1 MARLRV
7 TSVASNEC
15 NETTKSPFAI
25 NLWRP
30 KKKDRMAVTVNGDSL
45 TIEDV
50 CSVAYKNEAVK
61 LPEDKEFWTR
71 LEDSRK
77 FLMDYINTGVPTYGV
92 TTDFGDSCH
101 NQISVDKAGELQRTI
116 CTYHGIGLGPKFDK
130 ETGRAVV
137 LARLNGNVK
146 GGHSAIRPEL
156 AKMLVTLLNKDII
169 PVIPEL
175 GSVGASGDLTPLS
188 YLAAAVMGKRNVYY
202 KGKIVPTM
210 EAFNAEG
217 ITPLPIEAKEGLA
230 LMNGTSV
237 MTAVASL
244 AVKKAER
251 LSNISDFLT
260 AVTSEITRGKDTPFV
275 KKVSEIKNHKGQCE
289 SAAYVY
295 NIINDSKRVFKYEDF
310 LESQISKMDG
320 KKFVVQQ
327 NKIQDR
333 YSIRCAPQINGV
345 FRDTLNMAR
354 SWVTEELN
362 SANDNP
368 LVDIDAKRIYNTG
381 NFYGGH
387 ICAACDYL
395 RTALANIADLS
406 DKQAEV
412 IIDGKFNGLTENLI
426 PFTSEDSPRAGLRL
440 GFKAAQ
446 ITISAIRG
454 EVQTYCY
461 PVSVTS
467 APTEALN
474 QDKVSMGTIS
484 ARKLN
489 EQIGLVFLQFAT
501 HLLAAMQAV
510 DLCGK
515 DDFSPFTKKVYTEVR
530 KLSAFVEDDR
540 ELDKDAEAVCAW
552 LKSTDLFA

>member
-1 MARLRV
+1 MA
-7 TSVASNEC
+7 
-15 NETTKSPFAI
+15 I
-25 NLWRP
+25 
-30 KKKDRMAVTVNGDSL
+30 TVKGENL
-45 TIEDV
+45 TIENV
-50 CSVAYKNEAVK
+50 WNVAFNNEEIN
-61 LPEDKEFWTR
+61 LPEDKEFWDT
-71 LEDSRK
+71 LSASRK
-77 FLMDYINTGVPTYGV
+77 FLEDYIATGVPTYGV

-101 NQISVDKAGELQRTI
+101 NQISVEKAGELQRDI
-116 CTYHGIGLGPKFDK
+116 CTYHGIGLGPKFDR

-156 AKMLVTLLNKDII
+156 AKMMVTMLNKDII
-169 PVIPEL
+169 PVIPQL

-188 YLAAAVMGKRNVYY
+188 YLAAAIMGERDVYY
-202 KGKIVPTM
+202 KGKIVPAM

-217 ITPLPIEAKEGLA
+217 IKPLPIEAKEGLA

-237 MTAVASL
+237 MTAVASI
-244 AVKKAER
+244 AWKKAER
-251 LSNISDFLT
+251 LAKISDFLT
-260 AVTSEITRGKDTPFV
+260 AVTSEITKGKDTPFV
-275 KKVSEIKNHKGQCE
+275 AKVSEIKNHKGQCE

-295 NIINDSKRVFKYEDF
+295 DIIKDSKRVFRYEDF
-310 LESQISKMDG
+310 LRTQIEKLDG
-320 KKFVVQQ
+320 KGFIAQQ

-345 FRDTLNMAR
+345 YRDTLRFAR
-354 SWVTEELN
+354 DLITEELN

-368 LVDIDAKRIYNTG
+368 LVDIEAGRLYNTG

-387 ICAACDYL
+387 ICAACDYM
-395 RTALANIADLS
+395 RTALANISDLS

-426 PFTSEDSPRAGLRL
+426 PYTPADHPRAGLRL

-454 EVQTYCY
+454 EVMSYCF
-461 PVSVTS
+461 PISLTS
-467 APTEALN
+467 QPTEALN

-484 ARKLN
+484 ARKFN
-489 EQIGLVFLQFAT
+489 EQIELVYLQFAT

-510 DLCGK
+510 DLAGK
-515 DDFSPFTKKVYTEVR
+515 DDFAPFTRKVHAEVR
-530 KLSAFVEDDR
+530 RMSAFVEDDR
-540 ELDKDAEAVCAW
+540 ALDKEATAVAQW
-552 LKSTDLFA
+552 LKSTELFA

>member
-1 MARLRV
+1 M
-7 TSVASNEC
+7 
-15 NETTKSPFAI
+15 KII
-25 NLWRP
+25 NGENLSI
-30 KKKDRMAVTVNGDSL
+30 D
-45 TIEDV
+45 DV
-50 CSVAYKNEAVK
+50 CDVACKNEQIQ
-61 LPEDKEFWTR
+61 LPEEKQFWET
-71 LEDSRK
+71 LEKSRK
-77 FLMDYINTGVPTYGV
+77 FLEDYIATGVPTYGV

-101 NQISVDKAGELQRTI
+101 NQISVDKAGELQRVI
-116 CTYHGIGLGPKFDK
+116 CTYHGIGLGPKFDH
-130 ETGRAVV
+130 ETARAVV
-137 LARLNGNVK
+137 LARLNGNIK

-156 AKMLVTLLNKDII
+156 AKMMVTLLNKDIV

-188 YLAAAVMGKRNVYY
+188 YLAAVIMGQRQVYY

-210 EAFNAEG
+210 EAFNAED
-217 ITPLPIEAKEGLA
+217 IKPLPIEAKEGLA

-237 MTAVASL
+237 MTAVACL
-244 AVKKAER
+244 ALKKAER
-251 LSNISDFLT
+251 LAKISDFLS

-275 KKVSEIKNHKGQCE
+275 AKVSEIKNHKGQCE
-289 SAAYVY
+289 SASYIY
-295 NIINDSKRVFKYEDF
+295 DIIKESKRVFKYEDF
-310 LESQISKMDG
+310 LQSQIQKLDG
-320 KKFVVQQ
+320 KSFVAQQ

-333 YSIRCAPQINGV
+333 YSIRCAPQITGV
-345 FRDTLNMAR
+345 YRDTLHFAKNLI
-354 SWVTEELN
+354 TEELN

-368 LVDIDAKRIYNTG
+368 LVDIEAGRLYNTG

-426 PFTSEDSPRAGLRL
+426 PFTPPEHPRAGLRL

-454 EVQTYCY
+454 EIATYCF
-461 PVSVTS
+461 PVSLTS

-484 ARKLN
+484 ARKLS
-489 EQIGLVFLQFAT
+489 EQIELLFLQYAT

-510 DLCGK
+510 DLAGI
-515 DDFSPFTKKVYTEVR
+515 DDFAPFTKKVHSEIR

-540 ELDKDAEAVCAW
+540 ELDADAEKVAVW
-552 LKSTDLFA
+552 LKSTELFG

>member
-1 MARLRV
+1 MA
-7 TSVASNEC
+7 
-15 NETTKSPFAI
+15 I
-25 NLWRP
+25 
-30 KKKDRMAVTVNGDSL
+30 TVKGENL
-45 TIEDV
+45 TIENVWDV
-50 CSVAYKNEAVK
+50 AFNNEK
-61 LPEDKEFWTR
+61 INLPEDKEFWDT
-71 LEDSRK
+71 LAASRK
-77 FLMDYINTGVPTYGV
+77 FLEDYIATGVPTYGV

-101 NQISVDKAGELQRTI
+101 NQISVEKAGELQRDI
-116 CTYHGIGLGPKFDK
+116 CTYHGIGLGPKFDH

-156 AKMLVTLLNKDII
+156 AKMMVTMLNKDII
-169 PVIPEL
+169 PVIPQL

-188 YLAAAVMGKRNVYY
+188 YLAAAIMGERDVYY
-202 KGKIVPTM
+202 KGKIVPAL

-217 ITPLPIEAKEGLA
+217 IKPLPIEAKEGLA

-237 MTAVASL
+237 MTAVASI
-244 AVKKAER
+244 AWKKAER
-251 LSNISDFLT
+251 LAKISDFLT
-260 AVTSEITRGKDTPFV
+260 AVTSEITKGKDTPFV
-275 KKVSEIKNHKGQCE
+275 AKVSEIKNHKGQCE

-295 NIINDSKRVFKYEDF
+295 DIIKDSKRVFRYEDF
-310 LESQISKMDG
+310 LKTQIEKLDG
-320 KKFVVQQ
+320 KGFIAQQ

-345 FRDTLNMAR
+345 YRDTLRFAR
-354 SWVTEELN
+354 DLITEELN

-368 LVDIDAKRIYNTG
+368 LVDIEAGRLYNTG

-387 ICAACDYL
+387 ICAACDYM
-395 RTALANIADLS
+395 RTALANISDLS

-426 PFTSEDSPRAGLRL
+426 PYTPADHPRAGLRL

-454 EVQTYCY
+454 EVMSYCF
-461 PVSVTS
+461 PISLTS
-467 APTEALN
+467 QPTEALN

-484 ARKLN
+484 ARKFN
-489 EQIGLVFLQFAT
+489 EQIELVYLQFAT

-510 DLCGK
+510 DLAGK
-515 DDFSPFTKKVYTEVR
+515 DDFAPFTKKVHAEVR
-530 KLSAFVEDDR
+530 RMSAFVEDDR
-540 ELDKDAEAVCAW
+540 ALDKEATAIAQW
-552 LKSTDLFA
+552 LKSTELFS

>member
-1 MARLRV
+1 MA
-7 TSVASNEC
+7 
-15 NETTKSPFAI
+15 I
-25 NLWRP
+25 
-30 KKKDRMAVTVNGDSL
+30 TVKGEDL
-45 TIEDV
+45 TIENVWDV
-50 CSVAYKNEAVK
+50 AFNNEK
-61 LPEDKEFWTR
+61 INLPEDKEFWDT
-71 LEDSRK
+71 LAASRK
-77 FLMDYINTGVPTYGV
+77 FLEDYIATGVPTYGV

-101 NQISVDKAGELQRTI
+101 NQISVEKAGELQRDI
-116 CTYHGIGLGPKFDK
+116 CTYHGIGLGPKFDH

-156 AKMLVTLLNKDII
+156 AKMMVTMLNKDII
-169 PVIPEL
+169 PVIPQL

-188 YLAAAVMGKRNVYY
+188 YLAAAIMGERDVYY
-202 KGKIVPTM
+202 KGKIVPAL

-217 ITPLPIEAKEGLA
+217 IKPLPIEAKEGLA

-237 MTAVASL
+237 MTAVASI
-244 AVKKAER
+244 AWKKAER
-251 LSNISDFLT
+251 LAKISDFLT
-260 AVTSEITRGKDTPFV
+260 AVTSEITKGKDTPFV
-275 KKVSEIKNHKGQCE
+275 AKVSEIKNHKGQCE

-295 NIINDSKRVFKYEDF
+295 DIIKDSKRVFRYEDF
-310 LESQISKMDG
+310 LRTQIEKLDG
-320 KKFVVQQ
+320 KGFIAQQ

-345 FRDTLNMAR
+345 YRDTLRFAR
-354 SWVTEELN
+354 DLITEELN

-368 LVDIDAKRIYNTG
+368 LVDIEAGRLYNTG

-387 ICAACDYL
+387 VCAACDYM
-395 RTALANIADLS
+395 RTALANISDLS

-426 PFTSEDSPRAGLRL
+426 PYTPADHPRAGLRL

-454 EVQTYCY
+454 EVMSYCF
-461 PVSVTS
+461 PISLTS
-467 APTEALN
+467 QPTEALN

-484 ARKLN
+484 ARKFN
-489 EQIGLVFLQFAT
+489 EQIELVYLQFAT

-510 DLCGK
+510 DLAGK
-515 DDFSPFTKKVYTEVR
+515 DDFAPFTKKVHSEIR
-530 KLSAFVEDDR
+530 RMSAFVEDDR
-540 ELDKDAEAVCAW
+540 ALDKEATAVAQW
-552 LKSTDLFA
+552 LKSTELFS

>member
-1 MARLRV
+1 MA
-7 TSVASNEC
+7 
-15 NETTKSPFAI
+15 I
-25 NLWRP
+25 
-30 KKKDRMAVTVNGDSL
+30 TVKGEDL
-45 TIEDV
+45 TIENV
-50 CSVAYKNEAVK
+50 WNVAFNNEEIN
-61 LPEDKEFWTR
+61 LPEDKEFWDT
-71 LEDSRK
+71 LSASRK
-77 FLMDYINTGVPTYGV
+77 FLEDYIATGVPTYGV

-101 NQISVDKAGELQRTI
+101 NQISVEKAGELQRDI
-116 CTYHGIGLGPKFDK
+116 CTYHGIGLGPKFDH

-156 AKMLVTLLNKDII
+156 AKMMVTMLNKDII
-169 PVIPEL
+169 PVIPQL

-188 YLAAAVMGKRNVYY
+188 YLAAAIMGERDVYY
-202 KGKIVPTM
+202 KGKIVPAL

-217 ITPLPIEAKEGLA
+217 IKPLPIEAKEGLA

-237 MTAVASL
+237 MTAVASI
-244 AVKKAER
+244 AWKKAER
-251 LSNISDFLT
+251 LAKISDFLT
-260 AVTSEITRGKDTPFV
+260 AVTSEITKGKDTPFV
-275 KKVSEIKNHKGQCE
+275 AKVSEIKNHKGQCE

-295 NIINDSKRVFKYEDF
+295 DIIKDSKRVFRYEDF
-310 LESQISKMDG
+310 LKTQIEKLDG
-320 KKFVVQQ
+320 KGFIAQQ

-345 FRDTLNMAR
+345 YRDTLRFAR
-354 SWVTEELN
+354 DLITEELN

-368 LVDIDAKRIYNTG
+368 LVDIEAGRLYNTG

-387 ICAACDYL
+387 ICAACDYM
-395 RTALANIADLS
+395 RTALANISDLS

-426 PFTSEDSPRAGLRL
+426 PYTPADHPRAGLRL

-454 EVQTYCY
+454 EVMSYCF
-461 PVSVTS
+461 PISLTS
-467 APTEALN
+467 QPTEALN

-484 ARKLN
+484 ARKFN
-489 EQIGLVFLQFAT
+489 EQIELVYLQFAT

-510 DLCGK
+510 DLAGK
-515 DDFSPFTKKVYTEVR
+515 DDFAPFTKKVHSEVR
-530 KLSAFVEDDR
+530 RMSAFVEDDR
-540 ELDKDAEAVCAW
+540 ALDKEATAVAKW
-552 LKSTDLFA
+552 LKSTELFS

>member
-1 MARLRV
+1 MA
-7 TSVASNEC
+7 
-15 NETTKSPFAI
+15 I
-25 NLWRP
+25 
-30 KKKDRMAVTVNGDSL
+30 TVKGEDL
-45 TIEDV
+45 TIENVWDV
-50 CSVAYKNEAVK
+50 AFNNEK
-61 LPEDKEFWTR
+61 INLPEDKEFWDT
-71 LEDSRK
+71 LAASRK
-77 FLMDYINTGVPTYGV
+77 FLEDYIATGVPTYGV

-101 NQISVDKAGELQRTI
+101 NQISVEKAGELQRDI
-116 CTYHGIGLGPKFDK
+116 CTYHGIGLGPKFDH

-156 AKMLVTLLNKDII
+156 AKMMVTMLNKDII
-169 PVIPEL
+169 PVIPQL

-188 YLAAAVMGKRNVYY
+188 YLAAAIMGERDVYY
-202 KGKIVPTM
+202 KGKIVPAM

-217 ITPLPIEAKEGLA
+217 IQPLPIEAKEGLA

-237 MTAVASL
+237 MTAVASI
-244 AVKKAER
+244 AWKKAER
-251 LSNISDFLT
+251 LAKISDFLT
-260 AVTSEITRGKDTPFV
+260 AVTSEITKGKDTPFV
-275 KKVSEIKNHKGQCE
+275 AKVSEIKNHKGQCE

-295 NIINDSKRVFKYEDF
+295 DIIKDSKRVFRYEDF
-310 LESQISKMDG
+310 LKTQIEKLDG
-320 KKFVVQQ
+320 KDFIAQQ

-345 FRDTLNMAR
+345 YRDTLRFAR
-354 SWVTEELN
+354 DLITEELN

-368 LVDIDAKRIYNTG
+368 LVDIEAGRLYNTG

-387 ICAACDYL
+387 ICAACDYM
-395 RTALANIADLS
+395 RTALANISDLS

-426 PFTSEDSPRAGLRL
+426 PYTPADHPRAGLRL

-454 EVQTYCY
+454 EVMSYCF
-461 PVSVTS
+461 PISLTS
-467 APTEALN
+467 QPTEALN

-484 ARKLN
+484 ARKFN
-489 EQIGLVFLQFAT
+489 EQIELVYLQFAT

-510 DLCGK
+510 DLAGK
-515 DDFSPFTKKVYTEVR
+515 DDFAPFTKKVHSEIR
-530 KLSAFVEDDR
+530 RMSAFVEDDR
-540 ELDKDAEAVCAW
+540 ALDKEATAVAQW
-552 LKSTDLFA
+552 LKSTELFS

>member
-1 MARLRV
+1 MA
-7 TSVASNEC
+7 
-15 NETTKSPFAI
+15 I
-25 NLWRP
+25 
-30 KKKDRMAVTVNGDSL
+30 TVKGEDL
-45 TIEDV
+45 TIENVWDV
-50 CSVAYKNEAVK
+50 AFNNEEIN
-61 LPEDKEFWTR
+61 LPEDTEFWDT
-71 LEDSRK
+71 LAASRK
-77 FLMDYINTGVPTYGV
+77 FLEEYIATGVPTYGV

-101 NQISVDKAGELQRTI
+101 NQISVEKAGELQRDI
-116 CTYHGIGLGPKFDK
+116 CTYHGIGLGPKFDR

-156 AKMLVTLLNKDII
+156 AKMMVTMLNKDII
-169 PVIPEL
+169 PVIPQL

-188 YLAAAVMGKRNVYY
+188 YLAAAIMGERDVYY
-202 KGKIVPTM
+202 KGKIVPAM

-217 ITPLPIEAKEGLA
+217 IKPLPIEAKEGLA

-237 MTAVASL
+237 MTAVASI
-244 AVKKAER
+244 AWKKAER
-251 LSNISDFLT
+251 LAKISDFLT
-260 AVTSEITRGKDTPFV
+260 AVTSEITKGKDTPFV
-275 KKVSEIKNHKGQCE
+275 AKVSEIKNHKGQCE

-295 NIINDSKRVFKYEDF
+295 DIIKDSKRVFRYEDF
-310 LESQISKMDG
+310 LKTQIEKLDG
-320 KKFVVQQ
+320 KGFIAQQ

-345 FRDTLNMAR
+345 YRDTLRFAR
-354 SWVTEELN
+354 NLITEELN

-368 LVDIDAKRIYNTG
+368 LVDIEAGRLYNTG

-387 ICAACDYL
+387 ICAACDYM
-395 RTALANIADLS
+395 RTALANISDLS

-426 PFTSEDSPRAGLRL
+426 PYTPADHPRAGLRL

-454 EVQTYCY
+454 EVMSYCF
-461 PVSVTS
+461 PISLTS
-467 APTEALN
+467 HPTEALN

-484 ARKLN
+484 ARKFN
-489 EQIGLVFLQFAT
+489 EQIELVYLQFAT

-510 DLCGK
+510 DLAGK
-515 DDFSPFTKKVYTEVR
+515 DDFAPFTKKIHSEVR
-530 KLSAFVEDDR
+530 SMSAFVEDDR
-540 ELDKDAEAVCAW
+540 ALDKEATAVAQW
-552 LKSTDLFA
+552 LKSTELFS

>member
-1 MARLRV
+1 MA
-7 TSVASNEC
+7 
-15 NETTKSPFAI
+15 I
-25 NLWRP
+25 
-30 KKKDRMAVTVNGDSL
+30 TVKGENL
-45 TIEDV
+45 TIENV
-50 CSVAYKNEAVK
+50 WNVAFNNEEIN
-61 LPEDKEFWTR
+61 LPEDKEFWDT
-71 LEDSRK
+71 LAASRK
-77 FLMDYINTGVPTYGV
+77 FLEDYIATGVPTYGV

-101 NQISVDKAGELQRTI
+101 NQISVEKAGELQRDI
-116 CTYHGIGLGPKFDK
+116 CTYHGIGLGPKFDR

-156 AKMLVTLLNKDII
+156 AKMMVTMLNKDII
-169 PVIPEL
+169 PVIPQL

-188 YLAAAVMGKRNVYY
+188 YLAAAIMGERDVYY
-202 KGKIVPTM
+202 KGKIVPAL

-217 ITPLPIEAKEGLA
+217 IKPLPIEAKEGLA

-237 MTAVASL
+237 MTAVASI
-244 AVKKAER
+244 AWKKAER
-251 LSNISDFLT
+251 LAKISDFLT
-260 AVTSEITRGKDTPFV
+260 AVTSEITKGKDTPFV
-275 KKVSEIKNHKGQCE
+275 AKVSEIKNHKGQCE

-295 NIINDSKRVFKYEDF
+295 NIIKDSKRVFRYEDF
-310 LESQISKMDG
+310 LKTQIEKLDG
-320 KKFVVQQ
+320 KGFIAQQ

-345 FRDTLNMAR
+345 YRDTLRFAR
-354 SWVTEELN
+354 GLITEELN

-368 LVDIDAKRIYNTG
+368 LVDIEAGRLYNTG

-387 ICAACDYL
+387 ICAACDYM
-395 RTALANIADLS
+395 RTALANISDLS

-426 PFTSEDSPRAGLRL
+426 PYTPADHPRAGLRL

-454 EVQTYCY
+454 EVMSYCF
-461 PVSVTS
+461 PISLTS
-467 APTEALN
+467 QPTEALN

-484 ARKLN
+484 ARKFN
-489 EQIGLVFLQFAT
+489 EQIELVYLQFAT

-510 DLCGK
+510 DLAGK
-515 DDFSPFTKKVYTEVR
+515 DDFAPFTKKVHSEVR
-530 KLSAFVEDDR
+530 RMSAFVEDDR
-540 ELDKDAEAVCAW
+540 ALDKEATAVAQW
-552 LKSTDLFA
+552 LKSTELFS

>member
-1 MARLRV
+1 MA
-7 TSVASNEC
+7 
-15 NETTKSPFAI
+15 I
-25 NLWRP
+25 
-30 KKKDRMAVTVNGDSL
+30 TVKGEDL
-45 TIEDV
+45 TIENVWDV
-50 CSVAYKNEAVK
+50 AFNNEK
-61 LPEDKEFWTR
+61 INLPEDKEFWDT
-71 LEDSRK
+71 LAASRK
-77 FLMDYINTGVPTYGV
+77 FLEDYIATGVPTYGV

-101 NQISVDKAGELQRTI
+101 NQISVEKAGELQRDI
-116 CTYHGIGLGPKFDK
+116 CTYHGIGLGPKFDH

-156 AKMLVTLLNKDII
+156 AKMMVTMLNKDII
-169 PVIPEL
+169 PVIPQL

-188 YLAAAVMGKRNVYY
+188 YLAAAIMGERDVYY
-202 KGKIVPTM
+202 KGKIVPAL

-217 ITPLPIEAKEGLA
+217 IKPLPIEAKEGLA

-237 MTAVASL
+237 MTAVASI
-244 AVKKAER
+244 AWKKAER
-251 LSNISDFLT
+251 LAKISDFLT
-260 AVTSEITRGKDTPFV
+260 AVTSEITKGKDTPFV
-275 KKVSEIKNHKGQCE
+275 AKVSEIKNHKGQCE

-295 NIINDSKRVFKYEDF
+295 DIIKDSKRVFRYEDF
-310 LESQISKMDG
+310 LKTQIEKLDG
-320 KKFVVQQ
+320 KGFVAQQ

-345 FRDTLNMAR
+345 YRDTLRFAR
-354 SWVTEELN
+354 DLITEELN

-368 LVDIDAKRIYNTG
+368 LVDIEAGRLYNTG

-387 ICAACDYL
+387 ICAACDYM
-395 RTALANIADLS
+395 RTALANISDLS

-426 PFTSEDSPRAGLRL
+426 PYTPADHPRAGLRL

-454 EVQTYCY
+454 EVMSYCF
-461 PVSVTS
+461 PISLTS
-467 APTEALN
+467 QPTEALN

-484 ARKLN
+484 ARKFN
-489 EQIGLVFLQFAT
+489 EQIELVYLQFAT

-510 DLCGK
+510 DLAGK
-515 DDFSPFTKKVYTEVR
+515 DDFAPFTKKVHSEVR
-530 KLSAFVEDDR
+530 RMSAFVEDDR
-540 ELDKDAEAVCAW
+540 ALDKEATAVAQW
-552 LKSTDLFA
+552 LKSTELFS

>member
-1 MARLRV
+1 MA
-7 TSVASNEC
+7 
-15 NETTKSPFAI
+15 I
-25 NLWRP
+25 
-30 KKKDRMAVTVNGDSL
+30 TVKGDDL
-45 TIEDV
+45 TIENVWDV
-50 CSVAYKNEAVK
+50 AFNNEK
-61 LPEDKEFWTR
+61 INLPEDKEFWDT
-71 LEDSRK
+71 LAASRK
-77 FLMDYINTGVPTYGV
+77 FLEDYIATGVPTYGV

-101 NQISVDKAGELQRTI
+101 NQISVEKAGELQRDI
-116 CTYHGIGLGPKFDK
+116 CTYHGIGLGPKFDH

-156 AKMLVTLLNKDII
+156 AKMMVTMLNKDII
-169 PVIPEL
+169 PVIPQL

-188 YLAAAVMGKRNVYY
+188 YLAAAIMGERDVYY
-202 KGKIVPTM
+202 KGKIVPAL

-217 ITPLPIEAKEGLA
+217 IKPLPIEAKEGLA

-237 MTAVASL
+237 MTAVASI
-244 AVKKAER
+244 AWKKAER
-251 LSNISDFLT
+251 LAKISDFLT
-260 AVTSEITRGKDTPFV
+260 AVTSEITKGKDTPFV
-275 KKVSEIKNHKGQCE
+275 AKVSEIKNHKGQCE

-295 NIINDSKRVFKYEDF
+295 DIIKDSKRVFRYEDF
-310 LESQISKMDG
+310 LKTQIEKLDG
-320 KKFVVQQ
+320 KGFIAQQ

-345 FRDTLNMAR
+345 YRDTLRFAR
-354 SWVTEELN
+354 DLITEELN

-368 LVDIDAKRIYNTG
+368 LVDIEAGRLYNTG

-387 ICAACDYL
+387 ICAACDYM
-395 RTALANIADLS
+395 RTALANISDLS

-426 PFTSEDSPRAGLRL
+426 PYTPADHPRAGLRL

-454 EVQTYCY
+454 EVMSYCF
-461 PVSVTS
+461 PISLTS
-467 APTEALN
+467 QPTEALN

-484 ARKLN
+484 ARKFN
-489 EQIGLVFLQFAT
+489 EQIELVYLQFAT

-510 DLCGK
+510 DLAGK
-515 DDFSPFTKKVYTEVR
+515 DDFAPFTRKVHAEVR
-530 KLSAFVEDDR
+530 SMSAFVEDDR
-540 ELDKDAEAVCAW
+540 ALDKEATAVAQW
-552 LKSTDLFA
+552 LKSTELFA

>member
-1 MARLRV
+1 MA
-7 TSVASNEC
+7 
-15 NETTKSPFAI
+15 I
-25 NLWRP
+25 
-30 KKKDRMAVTVNGDSL
+30 TVKGEDL
-45 TIEDV
+45 TIENVWDV
-50 CSVAYKNEAVK
+50 AFNNEK
-61 LPEDKEFWTR
+61 INLPEDKEFWDT
-71 LEDSRK
+71 LAASRK
-77 FLMDYINTGVPTYGV
+77 FLEDYIATGVPTYGV

-101 NQISVDKAGELQRTI
+101 NQISVEKAGELQRDI
-116 CTYHGIGLGPKFDK
+116 CTYHGIGLGPKFDH

-156 AKMLVTLLNKDII
+156 AKMMVTMLNKDII
-169 PVIPEL
+169 PVIPQL

-188 YLAAAVMGKRNVYY
+188 YLAAAIMGERDVYY
-202 KGKIVPTM
+202 KGKIVPAM

-217 ITPLPIEAKEGLA
+217 IKPLPIEAKEGLA

-237 MTAVASL
+237 MTAVASI
-244 AVKKAER
+244 AWKKAER
-251 LSNISDFLT
+251 LAKISDFLT
-260 AVTSEITRGKDTPFV
+260 AVTSEITKGKDTPFV
-275 KKVSEIKNHKGQCE
+275 AKVSEIKNHKGQCE

-295 NIINDSKRVFKYEDF
+295 DIIKDSKRVFRYEDF
-310 LESQISKMDG
+310 LKTQIEKLDG
-320 KKFVVQQ
+320 KGFIAQQ

-345 FRDTLNMAR
+345 YRDTLRFAR
-354 SWVTEELN
+354 DLITEELN

-368 LVDIDAKRIYNTG
+368 LVDIEAGRLYNTG

-387 ICAACDYL
+387 ICAACDYM
-395 RTALANIADLS
+395 RTALANISDLS

-426 PFTSEDSPRAGLRL
+426 PYTPADHPRAGLRL

-454 EVQTYCY
+454 EVMSYCF
-461 PVSVTS
+461 PISLTS
-467 APTEALN
+467 QPTEALN

-484 ARKLN
+484 ARKFN
-489 EQIGLVFLQFAT
+489 EQIELVYLQFAT

-510 DLCGK
+510 DLAGK
-515 DDFSPFTKKVYTEVR
+515 DDFAPFTKKIHSEVR
-530 KLSAFVEDDR
+530 RMSAFVEDDR
-540 ELDKDAEAVCAW
+540 VLDKEATAVAQW
-552 LKSTDLFA
+552 LKSTELFA

>member
-1 MARLRV
+1 M
-7 TSVASNEC
+7 S
-15 NETTKSPFAI
+15 
-25 NLWRP
+25 
-30 KKKDRMAVTVNGDSL
+30 VTVNGNDL

-50 CSVAYKNEAVK
+50 CNVAYKNEEVS
-61 LPEDKEFWTR
+61 LPTDKDFWER
-71 LEDSRK
+71 LEKSRQ

-130 ETGRAVV
+130 VTGRAVM
-137 LARLNGNVK
+137 LARLNGNIK

-156 AKMLVTLLNKDII
+156 AKMLLTMLNKDIV

-188 YLAAAVMGKRNVYY
+188 YLAATIMGQRTVYY

-210 EAFNAEG
+210 QAFNAEG
-217 ITPLPIEAKEGLA
+217 IKPLPIEAKEGLA

-244 AVKKAER
+244 SLKKAER
-251 LSNISDFLT
+251 LANISDFLT

-275 KKVSEIKNHKGQCE
+275 AKVSEIKNHKGQSD
-289 SAAYVY
+289 SASYVY
-295 NIINDSKRVFKYEDF
+295 NIIKDSKRVFRYEDF
-310 LESQISKMDG
+310 LASQITKMDG
-320 KKFVVQQ
+320 KKFVAQQ

-333 YSIRCAPQINGV
+333 YSIRCAPQITGV
-345 FRDTLNMAR
+345 YRDTLQIAR
-354 SWVTEELN
+354 SWITEELN

-368 LVDIDAKRIYNTG
+368 LVDIDAERIYNTG

-387 ICAACDYL
+387 ICASCDYL
-395 RTALANIADLS
+395 RIALANIADLS

-426 PFTSEDSPRAGLRL
+426 PVTPPEHPRAGLRL

-454 EVQTYCY
+454 EVQTYTF
-461 PVSVTS
+461 PVSITS

-484 ARKLN
+484 ARKLRD
-489 EQIGLVFLQFAT
+489 QIDLVYLQFAT

-510 DLCGK
+510 DLAGI
-515 DDFSPFTKKVYTEVR
+515 DDFAPFTKKVHEEVR
-530 KLSAFVEDDR
+530 RLSAFVEDDR

-552 LKSTDLFA
+552 LKTTDLFE

>member
-1 MARLRV
+1 
-7 TSVASNEC
+7 
-15 NETTKSPFAI
+15 
-25 NLWRP
+25 
-30 KKKDRMAVTVNGDSL
+30 MAVTVNGNDL

-50 CSVAYKNEAVK
+50 CRVAYENEKVA
-61 LPEDKEFWTR
+61 LPENKEFW
-71 LEDSRK
+71 EQMEKSRK
-77 FLMDYINTGVPTYGV
+77 FLIDYINTGVPTYGV

-116 CTYHGIGLGPKFDK
+116 ATYHGIGLGPKFDR

-146 GGHSAIRPEL
+146 GAHSAIRPEL
-156 AKMLVTLLNKDII
+156 AKMMLTLLNKDII
-169 PVIPEL
+169 PVIPQL

-188 YLAAAVMGKRNVYY
+188 YLAAVIMGQRNVYY
-202 KGKIVPTM
+202 KGKIVPAM
-210 EAFNAEG
+210 EAFSAEG
-217 ITPLPIEAKEGLA
+217 IEPLPIEAKEGLA
-230 LMNGTSV
+230 VMNGTSV

-244 AVKKAER
+244 AWKKAER
-251 LSNISDFLT
+251 LAKISDFLT
-260 AVTSEITRGKDTPFV
+260 AVTSEITRGKDTPFIT
-275 KKVSEIKNHKGQCE
+275 KVSQLKNHRGQME
-289 SAAYVY
+289 SAVYVH
-295 NIINDSKRVFKYEDF
+295 NIIINSKRVWKYDEF
-310 LESQISKMDG
+310 LKNKIEKMDG
-320 KKFVVQQ
+320 KGFVAQT

-333 YSIRCAPQINGV
+333 YSIRCAPQITGV
-345 FRDTLNMAR
+345 YRDTLRIAR
-354 SWVTEELN
+354 EWITEELN

-368 LVDIDAKRIYNTG
+368 LVDTDVGQVYNTG

-395 RTALANIADLS
+395 RTALANISDLS
-406 DKQAEV
+406 DKQAEI

-426 PFTSEDSPRAGLRL
+426 PFTPAEHPRAGLRL

-454 EVQTYCY
+454 EVATYCF
-461 PVSVTS
+461 PVSLTS

-489 EQIGLVFLQFAT
+489 EQIELVFLQFAT

-510 DLCGK
+510 DLAGK
-515 DDFSPFTKKVYTEVR
+515 DDFAPFTKNVHSAVR
-530 KLSAFVEDDR
+530 KLSDFVEDDR
-540 ELDKDAEAVCAW
+540 ELDSDAERVCQW
-552 LKSTDLFA
+552 LKTTELFA

>member
-1 MARLRV
+1 MA
-7 TSVASNEC
+7 
-15 NETTKSPFAI
+15 I
-25 NLWRP
+25 
-30 KKKDRMAVTVNGDSL
+30 TVKGDNL
-45 TIEDV
+45 TIENVWDV
-50 CSVAYKNEAVK
+50 AFNNEK
-61 LPEDKEFWTR
+61 INLPEDKEFWDT
-71 LEDSRK
+71 LTASRK
-77 FLMDYINTGVPTYGV
+77 FLEDYIATGVPTYGV

-101 NQISVDKAGELQRTI
+101 NQISVEKAGELQRDI
-116 CTYHGIGLGPKFDK
+116 CTYHGIGLGPKFDH

-156 AKMLVTLLNKDII
+156 AKMMVTMLNKDII
-169 PVIPEL
+169 PVIPQL

-188 YLAAAVMGKRNVYY
+188 YLAAAIMGERDVYY
-202 KGKIVPTM
+202 KGKIVPAM

-217 ITPLPIEAKEGLA
+217 IKPLPIEAKEGLA

-237 MTAVASL
+237 MTAVASI
-244 AVKKAER
+244 AWKKAER
-251 LSNISDFLT
+251 LAKISDFLT
-260 AVTSEITRGKDTPFV
+260 AVTSEITKGKDTPFV
-275 KKVSEIKNHKGQCE
+275 AKVSEIKNHKGQCE

-295 NIINDSKRVFKYEDF
+295 DIIKDSKRVFRYEDF
-310 LESQISKMDG
+310 LKTQIEKLDG
-320 KKFVVQQ
+320 KGFIAQQ

-345 FRDTLNMAR
+345 YRDTLRFAR
-354 SWVTEELN
+354 DLITEELN

-368 LVDIDAKRIYNTG
+368 LVDIEAGRLYNTG

-387 ICAACDYL
+387 ICAACDYM
-395 RTALANIADLS
+395 RTALANISDLS

-426 PFTSEDSPRAGLRL
+426 PYTPADHPRAGLRL

-454 EVQTYCY
+454 EVMSYCF
-461 PVSVTS
+461 PISLTS
-467 APTEALN
+467 QPTEALN

-484 ARKLN
+484 ARKFN
-489 EQIGLVFLQFAT
+489 EQIELVYLQFAT

-510 DLCGK
+510 DLAGK
-515 DDFSPFTKKVYTEVR
+515 DDFAPFTRKVHAEVR
-530 KLSAFVEDDR
+530 RMSAFVEDDR
-540 ELDKDAEAVCAW
+540 VLDKEATAVAQW
-552 LKSTDLFA
+552 LKSTELFS

>member
-1 MARLRV
+1 MK
-7 TSVASNEC
+7 TI
-15 NETTKSPFAI
+15 KGQ
-25 NLWRP
+25 
-30 KKKDRMAVTVNGDSL
+30 DL

-50 CSVAYKNEAVK
+50 CDVAYKNEEVT
-61 LPEDKEFWTR
+61 LPEDKSFWET
-71 LEDSRK
+71 LEESRK
-77 FLMDYINTGVPTYGV
+77 FLEDYIATGVPTYGV

-101 NQISVDKAGELQRTI
+101 NQISVDKAGELQRDI
-116 CTYHGIGLGPKFDK
+116 CTYHGIGLGPKFDH
-130 ETGRAVV
+130 ETGRAVI

-156 AKMLVTLLNKDII
+156 AKMMVTLLNKDII
-169 PVIPEL
+169 PVIPQL

-188 YLAAAVMGKRNVYY
+188 YLAAVIMGERNVYY
-202 KGKIVPTM
+202 KGKICPAK
-210 EAFNAEG
+210 EAFEAEN
-217 ITPLPIEAKEGLA
+217 IKPLPIEAKEGLA

-237 MTAVASL
+237 MTAVAAL
-244 AVKKAER
+244 AWKKAER
-251 LSNISDFLT
+251 LAKISDFLT

-275 KKVSEIKNHKGQCE
+275 AKVSEIKNHKGQCE
-289 SAAYVY
+289 SASYIY
-295 NIINDSKRVFKYEDF
+295 NIIKDSKRVFKYEDF
-310 LESQISKMDG
+310 LKTQIESLNG
-320 KKFVVQQ
+320 KSFIAQQ

-345 FRDTLNMAR
+345 YRDTLRFAR
-354 SWVTEELN
+354 DLITEELN

-368 LVDIDAKRIYNTG
+368 LVDIEAQRLYNTG

-387 ICAACDYL
+387 ICAACDYM
-395 RTALANIADLS
+395 RTALANISDLS

-426 PFTSEDSPRAGLRL
+426 PFTPSDHPRAGLRL

-454 EVQTYCY
+454 EVMSYCF
-461 PVSVTS
+461 PISLTS
-467 APTEALN
+467 QPTEALN

-484 ARKLN
+484 ARKWA
-489 EQIGLVFLQFAT
+489 EQIDLVFLQFAT

-510 DLCGK
+510 DLAGK
-515 DDFSPFTKKVYTEVR
+515 NDFSPFTKKVHDEVR

-540 ELDKDAEAVCAW
+540 ELDAEATSTAQW
-552 LKSTDLFA
+552 LKTTELFA

>member
-1 MARLRV
+1 MA
-7 TSVASNEC
+7 
-15 NETTKSPFAI
+15 I
-25 NLWRP
+25 
-30 KKKDRMAVTVNGDSL
+30 TVKGEDL
-45 TIEDV
+45 TIENVWDV
-50 CSVAYKNEAVK
+50 AFNNEEIN
-61 LPEDKEFWTR
+61 LPEDKEFWDT
-71 LEDSRK
+71 LAASRK
-77 FLMDYINTGVPTYGV
+77 FLEDYIATGVPTYGV

-101 NQISVDKAGELQRTI
+101 NQISVEKAGELQRDI
-116 CTYHGIGLGPKFDK
+116 CTYHGIGLGPKFDR

-156 AKMLVTLLNKDII
+156 AKMMVTMLNKDII
-169 PVIPEL
+169 PVIPQL

-188 YLAAAVMGKRNVYY
+188 YLAAAIMGERDVYY
-202 KGKIVPTM
+202 KGKIVPAM

-217 ITPLPIEAKEGLA
+217 IKPLPIEAKEGLA

-237 MTAVASL
+237 MTAVASI
-244 AVKKAER
+244 AWKKAER
-251 LSNISDFLT
+251 LAKISDFLT
-260 AVTSEITRGKDTPFV
+260 AVTSEITKGKDTPFV
-275 KKVSEIKNHKGQCE
+275 AKVSEIKNHKGQCE

-295 NIINDSKRVFKYEDF
+295 DIIKDSKRVFRYEDF
-310 LESQISKMDG
+310 LKTQIEKLDG
-320 KKFVVQQ
+320 KGFIAQQ

-345 FRDTLNMAR
+345 YRDTLRFAR
-354 SWVTEELN
+354 DLITEELN

-368 LVDIDAKRIYNTG
+368 LVDIEAGRLYNTG

-387 ICAACDYL
+387 ICAACDYM
-395 RTALANIADLS
+395 RTALANISDLS

-426 PFTSEDSPRAGLRL
+426 PYTPADHPRAGLRL

-454 EVQTYCY
+454 EVMSYCF
-461 PVSVTS
+461 PISLTS
-467 APTEALN
+467 QPTEALN

-484 ARKLN
+484 ARKFN
-489 EQIGLVFLQFAT
+489 EQIELVYLQFAT

-510 DLCGK
+510 DLAGK
-515 DDFSPFTKKVYTEVR
+515 DDFAPFTKKVHSEVR
-530 KLSAFVEDDR
+530 RMSAFVEDDR
-540 ELDKDAEAVCAW
+540 ALDKEATAVAQW
-552 LKSTDLFA
+552 LKSTELFS

>member
-1 MARLRV
+1 M
-7 TSVASNEC
+7 
-15 NETTKSPFAI
+15 K
-25 NLWRP
+25 
-30 KKKDRMAVTVNGDSL
+30 TVCGNDLS
-45 TIEDV
+45 IEDV
-50 CSVAYKNEAVK
+50 CDVALRGEEVK
-61 LPEDKEFWTR
+61 LPEDKAFWETI
-71 LEDSRK
+71 EKSRK
-77 FLMDYINTGVPTYGV
+77 FLEDYIATGVPTYGV

-101 NQISVDKAGELQRTI
+101 NQISVEKAGELQRVI
-116 CTYHGIGLGPKFDK
+116 CTYHGIGLGPKFDH

-146 GGHSAIRPEL
+146 GGHSAIRPQL
-156 AKMLVTLLNKDII
+156 ARMMVTLLNKDII
-169 PVIPEL
+169 PVIPQL

-188 YLAAAVMGKRNVYY
+188 YLGAVIMGQREVYY
-202 KGKIVPTM
+202 KGRICPTM
-210 EAFNAEG
+210 EAFKAEG
-217 ITPLPIEAKEGLA
+217 IEPLPIEAKEGLA
-230 LMNGTSV
+230 IMNGTSV

-244 AVKKAER
+244 AWKKAER
-251 LSNISDFLT
+251 LANISDFLT

-275 KKVSEIKNHKGQCE
+275 AKVSEIKNHKGQCE

-295 NIINDSKRVFKYEDF
+295 DIIKDSKRVWRYEDF
-310 LESQISKMDG
+310 LKNQIEKMEG
-320 KKFVVQQ
+320 KGFVAQT

-333 YSIRCAPQINGV
+333 YSIRCAPQITGV
-345 FRDTLNMAR
+345 YRDTLRFAR
-354 SWVTEELN
+354 DLITEELN

-368 LVDIDAKRIYNTG
+368 LVDIEAGRLYNTG

-387 ICAACDYL
+387 ICAACDYM

-426 PFTSEDSPRAGLRL
+426 PFTPADHPRAGLRL

-454 EVQTYCY
+454 EVATYCY
-461 PVSVTS
+461 PVSLTS

-484 ARKLN
+484 ARKWA
-489 EQIGLVFLQFAT
+489 EQIELVFLQFAT

-510 DLCGK
+510 DLAGY
-515 DDFSPFTKKVYTEVR
+515 DDFAPFTRKVHDEVR

-540 ELDKDAEAVCAW
+540 ELDKEATAVAEW
-552 LKSTDLFA
+552 LKKTELFA

>member
-1 MARLRV
+1 MA
-7 TSVASNEC
+7 
-15 NETTKSPFAI
+15 I
-25 NLWRP
+25 
-30 KKKDRMAVTVNGDSL
+30 TVKGEDL
-45 TIEDV
+45 TIENVWDV
-50 CSVAYKNEAVK
+50 AFNNEK
-61 LPEDKEFWTR
+61 INLPEDKEFWDT
-71 LEDSRK
+71 LTASRK
-77 FLMDYINTGVPTYGV
+77 FLEDYIATGVPTYGV

-101 NQISVDKAGELQRTI
+101 NQISVEKAGELQRDI
-116 CTYHGIGLGPKFDK
+116 CTYHGIGLGPKFDH

-156 AKMLVTLLNKDII
+156 AKMMVTMLNKDII
-169 PVIPEL
+169 PVIPQL

-188 YLAAAVMGKRNVYY
+188 YLAAAIMGERDVYY
-202 KGKIVPTM
+202 KGKIVPAM

-217 ITPLPIEAKEGLA
+217 IKPLPIEAKEGLA

-237 MTAVASL
+237 MTAVASI
-244 AVKKAER
+244 AWKKAER
-251 LSNISDFLT
+251 LAKISDFLT
-260 AVTSEITRGKDTPFV
+260 AVTSEITKGKDTPFV
-275 KKVSEIKNHKGQCE
+275 AKVSEIKNHKGQCE

-295 NIINDSKRVFKYEDF
+295 DIIKDSKRVFRYEDF
-310 LESQISKMDG
+310 LKTQIEKLDG
-320 KKFVVQQ
+320 KGFIAQQ

-345 FRDTLNMAR
+345 YRDTLRFAR
-354 SWVTEELN
+354 DLITEELN

-368 LVDIDAKRIYNTG
+368 LVDIEAGRLYNTG

-387 ICAACDYL
+387 ICAACDYM
-395 RTALANIADLS
+395 RTALANISDLS

-426 PFTSEDSPRAGLRL
+426 PYTPADHPRAGLRL

-454 EVQTYCY
+454 EVMSYCF
-461 PVSVTS
+461 PISLTS
-467 APTEALN
+467 QPTEALN

-484 ARKLN
+484 ARKFN
-489 EQIGLVFLQFAT
+489 EQIELVYLQFAT

-510 DLCGK
+510 DLAGK
-515 DDFSPFTKKVYTEVR
+515 DDFAPFTKKVHAEVR
-530 KLSAFVEDDR
+530 RMSAFVEDDR
-540 ELDKDAEAVCAW
+540 VLDKEATAVAQW
-552 LKSTDLFA
+552 LKSTELFS

>member
-1 MARLRV
+1 MKTV
-7 TSVASNEC
+7 C
-15 NETTKSPFAI
+15 G
-25 NLWRP
+25 
-30 KKKDRMAVTVNGDSL
+30 KDLS
-45 TIEDV
+45 IEDV
-50 CSVAYKNEAVK
+50 CDVALCGEEVK
-61 LPEDKEFWTR
+61 LPEDKSFWETI
-71 LEDSRK
+71 EKSRK
-77 FLMDYINTGVPTYGV
+77 FLEDYIATGVPTYGV

-101 NQISVDKAGELQRTI
+101 NQISVEKAGELQRVI
-116 CTYHGIGLGPKFDK
+116 CTYHGIGLGPKFDH
-130 ETGRAVV
+130 ETARAVV

-146 GGHSAIRPEL
+146 GGHSAIRPQL
-156 AKMLVTLLNKDII
+156 ARMMVTLLNKDII
-169 PVIPEL
+169 PVIPQL

-188 YLAAAVMGKRNVYY
+188 YLGAVIMGQREVYY

-210 EAFNAEG
+210 EAFKAER
-217 ITPLPIEAKEGLA
+217 IEPLPIEAKEGLA
-230 LMNGTSV
+230 IMNGTSV

-244 AVKKAER
+244 AWKKAER
-251 LSNISDFLT
+251 LAKISDFLT

-275 KKVSEIKNHKGQCE
+275 AKVSEIKNHKGQCE

-295 NIINDSKRVFKYEDF
+295 NIIKDSKRVWRYEDF
-310 LESQISKMDG
+310 LNNQIEKLNG
-320 KKFVVQQ
+320 KGFVAQT

-333 YSIRCAPQINGV
+333 YSIRCAPQITGV
-345 FRDTLNMAR
+345 YRDTLRFAR
-354 SWVTEELN
+354 DLITEELN

-368 LVDIDAKRIYNTG
+368 LVDIEAGRLYNTG

-387 ICAACDYL
+387 ICAACDYM

-426 PFTSEDSPRAGLRL
+426 PFTPADHPRAGLRL

-454 EVQTYCY
+454 EVATYCF
-461 PVSVTS
+461 PVSLTS

-484 ARKLN
+484 ARKWA
-489 EQIGLVFLQFAT
+489 EQIELVFLQFAT

-510 DLCGK
+510 DLAGYE
-515 DDFSPFTKKVYTEVR
+515 DFAPFTKKVHDEVR
-530 KLSAFVEDDR
+530 KMSAFVEDDR
-540 ELDKDAEAVCAW
+540 ELDKEATAVAEW
-552 LKSTDLFA
+552 LKTTDIFA

>member
-1 MARLRV
+1 MA
-7 TSVASNEC
+7 
-15 NETTKSPFAI
+15 I
-25 NLWRP
+25 
-30 KKKDRMAVTVNGDSL
+30 TVKGENL
-45 TIEDV
+45 TIENV
-50 CSVAYKNEAVK
+50 WNVAFNNEEIN
-61 LPEDKEFWTR
+61 LPEDKEFWDT
-71 LEDSRK
+71 LAASRK
-77 FLMDYINTGVPTYGV
+77 FLEDYIATGVPTYGV

-101 NQISVDKAGELQRTI
+101 NQISVEKAGELQRDI
-116 CTYHGIGLGPKFDK
+116 CTYHGIGLGPKFDH

-156 AKMLVTLLNKDII
+156 AKMMVTMLNKDII
-169 PVIPEL
+169 PVIPQL

-188 YLAAAVMGKRNVYY
+188 YLAAAIMGERDVYY
-202 KGKIVPTM
+202 KGKIVPAM

-217 ITPLPIEAKEGLA
+217 IKPLPIEAKEGLA

-237 MTAVASL
+237 MTAVASI
-244 AVKKAER
+244 AWKKAER
-251 LSNISDFLT
+251 LAKISDFLT
-260 AVTSEITRGKDTPFV
+260 AVTSEITKGKDTPFV
-275 KKVSEIKNHKGQCE
+275 AKVSEIKNHKGQCE

-295 NIINDSKRVFKYEDF
+295 DIIKDSKRVFRYEDF
-310 LESQISKMDG
+310 LRTQIEKLDG
-320 KKFVVQQ
+320 KGFIAQQ

-345 FRDTLNMAR
+345 YRDTLRFAR
-354 SWVTEELN
+354 DLITEELN

-368 LVDIDAKRIYNTG
+368 LVDIEAGRLYNTG

-387 ICAACDYL
+387 ICAACDYM
-395 RTALANIADLS
+395 RTALANISDLS

-426 PFTSEDSPRAGLRL
+426 PYTPADHPRAGLRL

-454 EVQTYCY
+454 EVMSYCF
-461 PVSVTS
+461 PISLTS
-467 APTEALN
+467 QPTEALN

-484 ARKLN
+484 ARKFN
-489 EQIGLVFLQFAT
+489 EQIELVYLQFAT

-510 DLCGK
+510 DLAGK
-515 DDFSPFTKKVYTEVR
+515 DDFAPFTKKIHSEVR
-530 KLSAFVEDDR
+530 RMSAFVEDDR
-540 ELDKDAEAVCAW
+540 TLDKEATAVAQW
-552 LKSTDLFA
+552 LKSTELFS

>member
-1 MARLRV
+1 MA
-7 TSVASNEC
+7 
-15 NETTKSPFAI
+15 I
-25 NLWRP
+25 
-30 KKKDRMAVTVNGDSL
+30 TVKGENL
-45 TIEDV
+45 TIENV
-50 CSVAYKNEAVK
+50 WNVAFNNEEIN
-61 LPEDKEFWTR
+61 LPEDKEFWDT
-71 LEDSRK
+71 LSASRK
-77 FLMDYINTGVPTYGV
+77 FLEDYIATGVPTYGV

-101 NQISVDKAGELQRTI
+101 NQISVEKAGELQRDI
-116 CTYHGIGLGPKFDK
+116 CTYHGIGLGPKFDH

-156 AKMLVTLLNKDII
+156 AKMMVTMLNKDII
-169 PVIPEL
+169 PVIPQL

-188 YLAAAVMGKRNVYY
+188 YLAAAIMGERDVYY
-202 KGKIVPTM
+202 KGKIVPAL

-217 ITPLPIEAKEGLA
+217 IKPLPIEAKEGLA

-237 MTAVASL
+237 MTAVASI
-244 AVKKAER
+244 AWKKAER
-251 LSNISDFLT
+251 LAKISDFLT
-260 AVTSEITRGKDTPFV
+260 AVTSEITKGKDTPFV
-275 KKVSEIKNHKGQCE
+275 AKVSEIKNHKGQCE

-295 NIINDSKRVFKYEDF
+295 DIIKDSKRVFRYEDF
-310 LESQISKMDG
+310 LKTQIEKLDG
-320 KKFVVQQ
+320 KGFIAQQ

-345 FRDTLNMAR
+345 YRDTLRFAR
-354 SWVTEELN
+354 DLITEELN

-368 LVDIDAKRIYNTG
+368 LVDIEAGRLYNTG

-387 ICAACDYL
+387 ICAACDYM
-395 RTALANIADLS
+395 RTALANISDLS

-426 PFTSEDSPRAGLRL
+426 PYTPADHPRAGLRL

-454 EVQTYCY
+454 EVMSYCF
-461 PVSVTS
+461 PISLTS
-467 APTEALN
+467 QPTEALN

-484 ARKLN
+484 ARKFN
-489 EQIGLVFLQFAT
+489 EQIELVYLQFAT

-510 DLCGK
+510 DLAGK
-515 DDFSPFTKKVYTEVR
+515 DDFAPFTRKVHAEVR
-530 KLSAFVEDDR
+530 RMSAFVEDDR
-540 ELDKDAEAVCAW
+540 ALDKEATAVAQW
-552 LKSTDLFA
+552 LKSTELFA

>member
-1 MARLRV
+1 M
-7 TSVASNEC
+7 
-15 NETTKSPFAI
+15 K
-25 NLWRP
+25 
-30 KKKDRMAVTVNGDSL
+30 TVCGNDL

-50 CSVAYKNEAVK
+50 CDVALRGEEVK
-61 LPEDKEFWTR
+61 LPEDKDFWDR
-71 LEDSRK
+71 IEKSRK
-77 FLMDYINTGVPTYGV
+77 FLEDYIATGVPTYGV

-101 NQISVDKAGELQRTI
+101 NQISVEKAGELQRVI
-116 CTYHGIGLGPKFDK
+116 CTYHGIGLGPKFDH

-146 GGHSAIRPEL
+146 GGHSAIRPQL
-156 AKMLVTLLNKDII
+156 ARMMVTLLNKDII
-169 PVIPEL
+169 PVIPQL

-188 YLAAAVMGKRNVYY
+188 YLGAVIMGQREVYY
-202 KGKIVPTM
+202 KGKVVPTM

-217 ITPLPIEAKEGLA
+217 IEPLPIEAKEGLA
-230 LMNGTSV
+230 IMNGTSV
-237 MTAVASL
+237 MTAVACL
-244 AVKKAER
+244 AWKKAER
-251 LSNISDFLT
+251 LAKISDFLT

-275 KKVSEIKNHKGQCE
+275 AKVSEIKNHRGQCE

-295 NIINDSKRVFKYEDF
+295 DIIKDSKRVWRYEDF
-310 LESQISKMDG
+310 LKNQIEKMEG
-320 KKFVVQQ
+320 KGFVAQT

-333 YSIRCAPQINGV
+333 YSIRCAPQITGV
-345 FRDTLNMAR
+345 YRDTLRFAR
-354 SWVTEELN
+354 DLITEELN

-368 LVDIDAKRIYNTG
+368 LVDLDAGRLYNTG

-387 ICAACDYL
+387 ICAACDYM
-395 RTALANIADLS
+395 RTALANISDLS

-426 PFTSEDSPRAGLRL
+426 PFTPADHPRAGLRL

-454 EVQTYCY
+454 EVATYCF
-461 PVSVTS
+461 PVSLTS

-484 ARKLN
+484 ARKWA
-489 EQIGLVFLQFAT
+489 EQIDLVFLQFAT

-510 DLCGK
+510 DLAGK
-515 DDFSPFTKKVYTEVR
+515 EDFAPFTKKVHDEVR

-540 ELDKDAEAVCAW
+540 ELDKEATAVAQW
-552 LKSTDLFA
+552 LKITDLFA

>member
-1 MARLRV
+1 MA
-7 TSVASNEC
+7 
-15 NETTKSPFAI
+15 I
-25 NLWRP
+25 
-30 KKKDRMAVTVNGDSL
+30 TVKGEDL
-45 TIEDV
+45 TIENVWDV
-50 CSVAYKNEAVK
+50 AFNNEK
-61 LPEDKEFWTR
+61 INLPEDKEFWDT
-71 LEDSRK
+71 LSASRK
-77 FLMDYINTGVPTYGV
+77 FLEDYIATGVPTYGV

-101 NQISVDKAGELQRTI
+101 NQISVEKAGELQRDI
-116 CTYHGIGLGPKFDK
+116 CTYHGIGLGPKFDH

-156 AKMLVTLLNKDII
+156 AKMMVTMLNKDII
-169 PVIPEL
+169 PVIPQL

-188 YLAAAVMGKRNVYY
+188 YLAAAIMGERDVYY
-202 KGKIVPTM
+202 KGKIVPAL

-217 ITPLPIEAKEGLA
+217 IKPLPIEAKEGLA

-237 MTAVASL
+237 MTAVASI
-244 AVKKAER
+244 AWKKAER
-251 LSNISDFLT
+251 LAKISDFLT
-260 AVTSEITRGKDTPFV
+260 AVTSEITKGKDTPFV
-275 KKVSEIKNHKGQCE
+275 AKVSEIKNHKGQCE

-295 NIINDSKRVFKYEDF
+295 DIIKDSKRVFRYEDF
-310 LESQISKMDG
+310 LKTQIEKLDG
-320 KKFVVQQ
+320 KGFIAQQ

-345 FRDTLNMAR
+345 YRDTLRFAR
-354 SWVTEELN
+354 DLITEELN

-368 LVDIDAKRIYNTG
+368 LVDIEAGRLYNTG

-387 ICAACDYL
+387 ICAACDYM
-395 RTALANIADLS
+395 RTALANISDLS

-426 PFTSEDSPRAGLRL
+426 PYTPADHPRAGLRL

-454 EVQTYCY
+454 EVMSYCF
-461 PVSVTS
+461 PISLTS
-467 APTEALN
+467 QPTEALN

-484 ARKLN
+484 ARKFN
-489 EQIGLVFLQFAT
+489 EQIELVYLQFAT

-510 DLCGK
+510 DLAGK
-515 DDFSPFTKKVYTEVR
+515 DDFAPFTRKVHAEVR
-530 KLSAFVEDDR
+530 SMSAFVEDDR
-540 ELDKDAEAVCAW
+540 ALDKEATAVAQW
-552 LKSTDLFA
+552 LKSTELFA

>member
-1 MARLRV
+1 MA
-7 TSVASNEC
+7 
-15 NETTKSPFAI
+15 I
-25 NLWRP
+25 
-30 KKKDRMAVTVNGDSL
+30 TVKGEDL
-45 TIEDV
+45 TIENVWDV
-50 CSVAYKNEAVK
+50 AFNNEK
-61 LPEDKEFWTR
+61 INLPEDKEFWET
-71 LEDSRK
+71 LAASRK
-77 FLMDYINTGVPTYGV
+77 FLEDYIATGVPTYGV

-101 NQISVDKAGELQRTI
+101 NQISVEKAGELQRDI
-116 CTYHGIGLGPKFDK
+116 CTYHGIGLGPKFDH

-156 AKMLVTLLNKDII
+156 AKMMVTMLNKDII
-169 PVIPEL
+169 PVIPQL

-188 YLAAAVMGKRNVYY
+188 YLAAAIMGERDVYY
-202 KGKIVPTM
+202 KGKIVPAL

-217 ITPLPIEAKEGLA
+217 IKPLPIEAKEGLA

-237 MTAVASL
+237 MTAVASI
-244 AVKKAER
+244 AWKKAER
-251 LSNISDFLT
+251 LAKISDFLT
-260 AVTSEITRGKDTPFV
+260 AVTSEITKGKDTPFV
-275 KKVSEIKNHKGQCE
+275 ARVSEIKNHKGQCE

-295 NIINDSKRVFKYEDF
+295 DIIKDSKRVFRYEDF
-310 LESQISKMDG
+310 LKTQIEKLDG
-320 KKFVVQQ
+320 KGFIAQQ

-345 FRDTLNMAR
+345 YRDTLRFAR
-354 SWVTEELN
+354 DLITEELN

-368 LVDIDAKRIYNTG
+368 LVDIEAGRLYNTG

-387 ICAACDYL
+387 ICAACDYM
-395 RTALANIADLS
+395 RTALANISDLS

-426 PFTSEDSPRAGLRL
+426 PYTPADHPRAGLRL

-454 EVQTYCY
+454 EVMSYCF
-461 PVSVTS
+461 PISLTS
-467 APTEALN
+467 QPTEALN

-484 ARKLN
+484 ARKFN
-489 EQIGLVFLQFAT
+489 EQIELVYLQFAT

-510 DLCGK
+510 DLAGK
-515 DDFSPFTKKVYTEVR
+515 DDFAPFTKKVHSEVR
-530 KLSAFVEDDR
+530 RMSAFVEDDR
-540 ELDKDAEAVCAW
+540 ALDKEATAVAQW
-552 LKSTDLFA
+552 LKSTELFS

>member
-1 MARLRV
+1 MA
-7 TSVASNEC
+7 
-15 NETTKSPFAI
+15 I
-25 NLWRP
+25 
-30 KKKDRMAVTVNGDSL
+30 TVKGDNL
-45 TIEDV
+45 TIENVWDV
-50 CSVAYKNEAVK
+50 AFNNEK
-61 LPEDKEFWTR
+61 INLPEDKEFWDT
-71 LEDSRK
+71 LTASRK
-77 FLMDYINTGVPTYGV
+77 FLEDYIATGVPTYGV

-101 NQISVDKAGELQRTI
+101 NQISVEKAGELQRDI
-116 CTYHGIGLGPKFDK
+116 CTYHGIGLGPKFDH

-156 AKMLVTLLNKDII
+156 AKMIVTMLNKDII
-169 PVIPEL
+169 PVIPQL

-188 YLAAAVMGKRNVYY
+188 YLAAAIMGERDVYY
-202 KGKIVPTM
+202 KGKIVPAM

-217 ITPLPIEAKEGLA
+217 IKPLPIEAKEGLA

-237 MTAVASL
+237 MTAVASI
-244 AVKKAER
+244 AWKKAER
-251 LSNISDFLT
+251 LAKISDFLT
-260 AVTSEITRGKDTPFV
+260 AVTSEITKGKDTPFV
-275 KKVSEIKNHKGQCE
+275 AKVSEIKNHKGQCE

-295 NIINDSKRVFKYEDF
+295 DIIKDSKRVFRYEDF
-310 LESQISKMDG
+310 LRTQIEKLDG
-320 KKFVVQQ
+320 KGFIAQQ

-345 FRDTLNMAR
+345 YRDTLRFAR
-354 SWVTEELN
+354 DLITEELN

-368 LVDIDAKRIYNTG
+368 LVDIEAGRLYNTG

-387 ICAACDYL
+387 ICAACDYM
-395 RTALANIADLS
+395 RTALANISDLS

-426 PFTSEDSPRAGLRL
+426 PYTPADHPRAGLRL

-454 EVQTYCY
+454 EVMSYCF
-461 PVSVTS
+461 PISLTS
-467 APTEALN
+467 QPTEALN

-484 ARKLN
+484 ARKFN
-489 EQIGLVFLQFAT
+489 EQIELVYLQFAT

-510 DLCGK
+510 DLAGK
-515 DDFSPFTKKVYTEVR
+515 DDFAPFTKKIHSEVR
-530 KLSAFVEDDR
+530 RMSAFVEDDR
-540 ELDKDAEAVCAW
+540 VLDKEATAVAQW
-552 LKSTDLFA
+552 LKSTELFS